1 MRWSGYLQEVQ
12 KKRVQGMYEGISGDR
27 VKLEGGT
34 GQKRKSCE
42 ERKMTRMHVQCL
54 ARNVYW
60 GEGGEGFE
68 AGEDDDPPPPAAM
81 NRAAVVLNP
90 LIFLHSLARF
100 CDHNNC
106 VSTMNSE

>member
-42 ERKMTRMHVQCL
+42 ERMMTRMHVQCL
-54 ARNVYW
+54 GLLGRRWRSVR
-60 GEGGEGFE
+60 GGC
-68 AGEDDDPPPPAAM
+68 
-81 NRAAVVLNP
+81 R
-90 LIFLHSLARF
+90 
-100 CDHNNC
+100 
-106 VSTMNSE
+106 